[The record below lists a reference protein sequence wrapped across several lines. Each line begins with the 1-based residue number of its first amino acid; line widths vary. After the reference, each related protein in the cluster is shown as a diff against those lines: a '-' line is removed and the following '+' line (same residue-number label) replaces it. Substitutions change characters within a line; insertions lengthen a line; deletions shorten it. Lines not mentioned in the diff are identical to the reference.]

1 MRLRA
6 KIILLSGAVL
16 LGMCLAPAGA
26 QQAGSED
33 DRRHV
38 LILNSYH
45 KELQWTDNQVVGAR
59 KVLSEAV
66 ENLELYVEYMDTKRI
81 YTEQYL
87 ELLART
93 YRLKYGAIQLDAI
106 ITTDDNALRFVLGHH
121 EEIFQGA
128 PVSFCGIN
136 DYPSYSFGDKEDFT
150 GLVEVLDIKA
160 TLDLALRLHPGIR
173 KVFVV
178 VDNTPTGM
186 GQRKEVTVAE
196 RQFDDLEFEYLKGE
210 DYSTAELLEKLRHLS
225 KDSIVLLAVWLRD
238 KNNDYAAPDEAGALI
253 SATSRVPVYGIVD
266 MYLGHGIV
274 GGKLLNSETHGR
286 MAAEMVVRILK
297 GVKPSDIPV
306 IIESFNPYMFDDI
319 QLRRWRIDPA
329 NLPEGRV
336 VINRSLSLYERY
348 YIQIWS
354 VSGAFAFLVFV
365 ITILVVSIIRRRQA
379 ENALRC
385 ERDNF
390 ISIMDSMEDG
400 VYIVNQQYDIE
411 YVNPVLKKE
420 FGQIERK
427 KCYEYFHDRK
437 DVCSWCQCQDVFE
450 GKTVRW
456 EWYSSKNQR
465 TYDLIDTPLRNPDG
479 SISKLEIFRD
489 ISERKQ
495 AEEEL
500 IKHRDHLEE
509 LVEGRTAELGK
520 AKEAA
525 EAANRAKSIFLANM
539 SHELRTPMNAIL
551 GYSQLMQREASLLP
565 EQRESLNTIN
575 RSGEHL
581 LALINE
587 VLAISKIEAKQI
599 TLDIVAFDLRALLRD
614 LEMMFDSS
622 IERKGLQFEVTGINE
637 LPRYVFADENKL
649 RQVMINIMAN
659 AVKFTQEGGIAVRVR
674 AIEDCRLN
682 IEDRGTEEINRQ
694 VDFAK
699 VALATTAESP
709 IFNLQFEVEDT
720 GVGIAEDEMDRLFE
734 YFEQT
739 ASGRESKSGT
749 GLGLAISRDYVRMM
763 GGDITATSKKGKG
776 STFRFEIALK
786 EADESDFKER
796 TQPRRVIGLAPGQ
809 RIPRILVAEDKED
822 SRSLLVKLLQ
832 VVGFEVHEAVNGQE
846 AVEMFTQWRP
856 HFIWMDVRMPVM
868 DGLAASRRI
877 KETEA
882 GKSTTVAALTA
893 HALEE
898 ERERILAAGC
908 DDFVRKPYREQE
920 IFEVMEKHLGVR
932 YIYEED
938 EERKAKGEG
947 ESPKDALTH
956 EALAQL
962 PDDLLAELK
971 QATID
976 LDVDRIGAIIDQ
988 IRGLNGPVADGLADL
1003 VKDFQYEKLLALI

>member
-1 MRLRA
+1 
-6 KIILLSGAVL
+6 
-16 LGMCLAPAGA
+16 
-26 QQAGSED
+26 
-33 DRRHV
+33 
-38 LILNSYH
+38 
-45 KELQWTDNQVVGAR
+45 
-59 KVLSEAV
+59 
-66 ENLELYVEYMDTKRI
+66 
-81 YTEQYL
+81 
-87 ELLART
+87 
-93 YRLKYGAIQLDAI
+93 
-106 ITTDDNALRFVLGHH
+106 
-121 EEIFQGA
+121 
-128 PVSFCGIN
+128 
-136 DYPSYSFGDKEDFT
+136 
-150 GLVEVLDIKA
+150 
-160 TLDLALRLHPGIR
+160 
-173 KVFVV
+173 
-178 VDNTPTGM
+178 
-186 GQRKEVTVAE
+186 
-196 RQFDDLEFEYLKGE
+196 
-210 DYSTAELLEKLRHLS
+210 
-225 KDSIVLLAVWLRD
+225 
-238 KNNDYAAPDEAGALI
+238 
-253 SATSRVPVYGIVD
+253 
-266 MYLGHGIV
+266 
-274 GGKLLNSETHGR
+274 

-297 GVKPSDIPV
+297 GEKPSDIPV

-319 QLRRWRIDPA
+319 QLRRWHIDPA

-348 YIQIWS
+348 YILFWS
-354 VSGAFAFLVFV
+354 VAGAFAFLVFV

-437 DVCSWCQCQDVFE
+437 DVCSWCQCQEVFE
-450 GKTVRW
+450 GKTVHW

-479 SISKLEIFRD
+479 SLSKLEIFRD
-489 ISERKQ
+489 ITERKQ

-614 LEMMFDSS
+614 LEMLFDSS

-637 LPRYVFADENKL
+637 LPRYVFGDENKL
-649 RQVMINIMAN
+649 RQVIFNIMTN
-659 AVKFTQEGGIAVRVR
+659 AVKFTQEGGIAVRVK
-674 AIEDCRLN
+674 AIDDDRLN
-682 IEDRGTEEINRQ
+682 IEDRGTEKI
-694 VDFAK
+694 
-699 VALATTAESP
+699 
-709 IFNLQFEVEDT
+709 NLQFEVEDT

-763 GGDITATSKKGKG
+763 GGDITATSEVGKG

-786 EADESDFKER
+786 EADESDFKDR
-796 TQPRRVIGLAPGQ
+796 TQPRRVIGLASGQ
-809 RIPRILVAEDKED
+809 LIPRILVAEDKED

-832 VVGFEVHEAVNGQE
+832 VVGFEVREAVNGRQ
-846 AVEMFTQWRP
+846 AVEVFTQWRP
-856 HFIWMDVRMPVM
+856 HFIWMDIRMPVM
-868 DGLAASRRI
+868 DGLAATRRI
-877 KETEA
+877 KASEA
-882 GKSTTVAALTA
+882 GKSAIVAAFTA

-898 ERERILAAGC
+898 EREQILAAGC

-920 IFEVMEKHLGVR
+920 IFEVMARHLGVG
-932 YIYEED
+932 YIYEEG
-938 EERKAKGEG
+938 EERQTKGEG
-947 ESPKDALTH
+947 EPPKDALTH